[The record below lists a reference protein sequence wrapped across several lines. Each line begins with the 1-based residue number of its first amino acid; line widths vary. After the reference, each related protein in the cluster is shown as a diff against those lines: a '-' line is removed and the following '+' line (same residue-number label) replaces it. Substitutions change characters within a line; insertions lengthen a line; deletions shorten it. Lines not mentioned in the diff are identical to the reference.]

1 VEANTRG
8 VTFGR
13 YVLAERLGK
22 GGMGEVYLAVQTGIG
37 SFEKPLA
44 LKLLLPHLSSRAD
57 AVQMFLEEARLAARM
72 NHGNVTQ
79 IFDVGVIDGRYF
91 MAMELVQGVSLDKL
105 IGALARTGKRP
116 EPELVLCV
124 ARALCD
130 GLHHAHEQRGPDGR
144 PLGLVHRD
152 VTPHNVLVSL
162 DGAVKLADFGI
173 ARAQGPADDTERLAG
188 KLAYLP
194 PEQLKGAPVDRRGD
208 LYAAALTLVHFATL
222 TQPFQK
228 SDREQTVAAVLNGP
242 SPSLAGLPEV
252 LQRALDRDPAK
263 RPATARELAA
273 ALPAASSDATA
284 RLGALVREACATE
297 VQVLVEKTNHA
308 VKLQRTAT
316 DPLPG
321 ARDQQVTQPQA
332 PARRWP
338 FAVGALIV
346 LAAVMAGVTLRSAAP
361 APVAAAAALHG
372 VGYLTIDADPWAS
385 VFVNQKSIGET
396 PLESFPV
403 ESGRVTLELKNAET
417 GRKVTRMVDVAPGQ
431 HAYVKESLR

>member
-1 VEANTRG
+1 VEANARG

-37 SFEKPLA
+37 RFEKPLA
-44 LKLLLPHLSSRAD
+44 LKLLLPHLSQREP

-91 MAMELVQGVSLDKL
+91 MAMELVQGVSLDRL
-105 IGALARTGKRP
+105 IRALKGP
-116 EPELVLCV
+116 PPLELVHYL

-130 GLHHAHEQRGPDGR
+130 GLHHAHA
-144 PLGLVHRD
+144 LNVVHRD
-152 VTPHNVLVSL
+152 VTPHNVLVSV

-173 ARAQGPADDTERLAG
+173 ARAQGSDGDRLAG

-194 PEQLKGAPVDRRGD
+194 PEQLRGAAVDVRGD

-222 TQPFQK
+222 SQPFQK
-228 SDREQTVAAVLNGP
+228 AEREQTVDAVLNGP
-242 SPSLAGLPEV
+242 APKLEGLPEA
-252 LQRALDRDPAK
+252 LARALSRDPSQ

-273 ALPAASSDATA
+273 ALPQASFDAAAK
-284 RLGALVREACATE
+284 LGALVRESCAAD

-308 VKLQRTAT
+308 LKLQRTAT

-321 ARDQQVTQPQA
+321 ARDAQATEPQPQPPGVPSLA
-332 PARRWP
+332 KRI
-338 FAVGALIV
+338 AVGAV
-346 LAAVMAGVTLRSAAP
+346 LAL
-361 APVAAAAALHG
+361 AAAGAFVLLKSQPMPVSHG
-372 VGYLTIDADPWAS
+372 VGYLTIDAEPWAQ
-385 VFVNQKSIGET
+385 VRVNERLIGET
-396 PLESFPV
+396 PLASFPV
-403 ESGRVTLELKNAET
+403 QSGRVTLELKNSET
-417 GRKVTRMVDVAPGQ
+417 GRQVTRTVDVAPGQ